1 MVFLDPWK
9 RRPKGNGNCS
19 DDAACLNGGSC
30 HQVGD
35 RAFKCLCTDQF
46 TGTVFS
52 RLLNGKAETD
62 SSKRFAVLRKQKRS
76 QKQAKYS
83 VVVQATHRLKK
94 KSKARRKRNYLTV
107 DKSEASSS
115 VFEIAR
121 GLRKKAL
128 KSVSLK
134 TVETVSTKTLSSKQE
149 AKK

>member
-1 MVFLDPWK
+1 MVP
-9 RRPKGNGNCS
+9 R
-19 DDAACLNGGSC
+19 
-30 HQVGD
+30 V
-35 RAFKCLCTDQF
+35 
-46 TGTVFS
+46 
-52 RLLNGKAETD
+52 E
-62 SSKRFAVLRKQKRS
+62 VLRWSKLLIGKTLQMDINHVCHFMLHVYFS
-76 QKQAKYS
+76 
-83 VVVQATHRLKK
+83 LKK